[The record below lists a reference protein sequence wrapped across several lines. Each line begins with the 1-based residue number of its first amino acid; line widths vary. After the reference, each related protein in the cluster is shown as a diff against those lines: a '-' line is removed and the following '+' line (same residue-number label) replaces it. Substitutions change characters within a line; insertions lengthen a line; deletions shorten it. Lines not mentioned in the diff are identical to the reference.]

1 MGVVGRRSVQESP
14 MIDEIETDILI
25 LGAGGAGL
33 LAALHALDASPKI
46 RIAIAVK
53 GLLGQ
58 SGCTRMVQGGYN
70 AVLNP
75 ADSLDRHFAD
85 TIKGGAWINHQ
96 ELAWKLVE
104 EAPRRIVELENKSG
118 CLFDRNPD
126 GTIHQKP
133 FAGQSFDRTVHR
145 GDLTGI
151 EIMSNLRDSILETNI
166 QVLQECRGLELI
178 NAGGCIGGALLLDIR
193 SGRLIAARAKA
204 TLLATGGGATMY
216 RISSPSLEKSGD
228 GMAMAWRAGASFVDM
243 EMLQFHPTGLLA
255 GDSIATGGLLEEGLR
270 GAGARLY
277 NGLGERFMERYDP
290 QRLERATRDVISRSS
305 FFEIAAG
312 RGTPANGVYLDATHL
327 GESYLMENFPG
338 MVERCADHGFDLLHD
353 RVEVSPSAHYQMGG
367 VQIDVDCHTNLE
379 GLFVAGE
386 DAGGVHG
393 ANRLGGN
400 GVADS
405 IVYGGRAGDAM
416 ADYVLGRELPKSS
429 LNAERWR
436 CPSREAGETPFAL
449 RKELEDL
456 MWRKAGV
463 VRRGADLESTLT
475 ELASL
480 AERSES
486 ARIDSLP
493 AWNAALDLSNLIVV
507 GGLVARSA
515 LIRTESRGAHFREDF
530 PQSDPAWLKNIVLTP
545 HAEVRREPV
554 NFTRLAPPNP

>member
-1 MGVVGRRSVQESP
+1 MEQ
-14 MIDEIETDILI
+14 IEADILI

-33 LAALHALDASPKI
+33 LAALHALEIGKKL
-46 RIAIAVK
+46 RIVIAVK

-75 ADSLDRHFAD
+75 QDSLDRHFAD
-85 TIKGGAWINHQ
+85 TIRGGAWINHQ

-104 EAPRRIVELENKSG
+104 EAPKRIAELENKAG
-118 CLFDRNPD
+118 CLFDRNAD
-126 GTIHQKP
+126 GTIHQKA

-151 EIMSNLRDSILETNI
+151 EIMSNLRDSILETDI
-166 QVLQECRGLELI
+166 RVLQECRGVELL
-178 NAGGCIGGALLLDIR
+178 NADGRICGAILLDIR
-193 SGRLIAARAKA
+193 RGQILAVRAKA

-228 GMAMAWRAGASFVDM
+228 GMAMAYRAGAHFVDM
-243 EMLQFHPTGLLA
+243 EMLQFHPTGLLV
-255 GDSIATGGLLEEGLR
+255 GDSVATGGLLEEGLR

-290 QRLERATRDVISRSS
+290 QKLERATRDVVSRSS
-305 FFEIAAG
+305 YLEIVAG
-312 RGTPANGVYLDATHL
+312 RGTPANGVYLDASHL
-327 GESYLMENFPG
+327 GEDFLKANFPG
-338 MVERCADHGFDLLHD
+338 MVERCADYGFDLLHE

-367 VQIDVDCHTNLE
+367 VRIDLDCRSNLE

-386 DAGGVHG
+386 DSGGVHG

-416 ADYVLGRELPKSS
+416 ADYVLGREILRTPVDGP
-429 LNAERWR
+429 RWQ
-436 CPSREAGETPFAL
+436 CPVRETGESPFAL

-456 MWRKAGV
+456 MWEKVGL
-463 VRRGADLESTLT
+463 VRRGVDLRSAIEDLNR
-475 ELASL
+475 LG
-480 AERSES
+480 ERAES
-486 ARIDSLP
+486 ARVDSLP
-493 AWNAALDLSNLIVV
+493 AWNAALDLANLIAV
-507 GGLVARSA
+507 GSMVAHSA
-515 LIRTESRGAHFREDF
+515 LIRTESRGAHFREDY
-530 PQSDPAWLKNIVLTP
+530 PSSDPAWLKNIVLTP
-545 HAEVRREPV
+545 GAGFRCEPV
-554 NFTRLAPPNP
+554 CFSRLKPL

>member
-1 MGVVGRRSVQESP
+1 
-14 MIDEIETDILI
+14 MIDEIEIDILI

-33 LAALHALDASPKI
+33 LAGLHALEVSRKL
-46 RIAIAVK
+46 RIAIVVK

-104 EAPRRIVELENKSG
+104 EAPRRIIELENKSG

-151 EIMSNLRDSILETNI
+151 EIMSNLRDSILETDV

-178 NAGGCIGGALLLDIR
+178 GAGGRIGGALLLDIR

-277 NGLGERFMERYDP
+277 NGRGERFMERYDP
-290 QRLERATRDVISRSS
+290 QRLERATRDVVSRASYL
-305 FFEIAAG
+305 EIAAG
-312 RGTPANGVYLDATHL
+312 RGTPSNGIHLDATHL
-327 GESYLMENFPG
+327 GEQFLTENFPG

-367 VQIDVDCHTNLE
+367 VRIDVDCRTNLE

-405 IVYGGRAGDAM
+405 IVFGGRAGDAM
-416 ADYVLGRELPKSS
+416 ADYVVGHRLPKPPVD
-429 LNAERWR
+429 AERWR
-436 CPSREAGETPFAL
+436 CPSRQTGESPFAL
-449 RKELEDL
+449 RKELEDV
-456 MWRKAGV
+456 MWDQAGV
-463 VRRGADLESTLT
+463 VRRGPGLESALL
-475 ELASL
+475 ELATL
-480 AERSES
+480 AGRAAA

-493 AWNAALDLSNLIVV
+493 AFNAALDLSNLIDVAK
-507 GGLVARSA
+507 LVARSA

-530 PQSDPAWLKNIVLTP
+530 PESDAAWLKNIILTP
-545 HAEVRREPV
+545 NAEIRCESVS
-554 NFTRLAPPNP
+554 FTRLAPPSQR

>member
-1 MGVVGRRSVQESP
+1 V
-14 MIDEIETDILI
+14 
-25 LGAGGAGL
+25 
-33 LAALHALDASPKI
+33 
-46 RIAIAVK
+46 IAVK

-75 ADSLDRHFAD
+75 SDSLDLHFAD

-104 EAPRRIVELENKSG
+104 EAPRRIVELENKAG

-151 EIMSNLRDSILETNI
+151 EIMSNLRDAILESEI
-166 QVLQECRGLELI
+166 RVLQECRGLELI
-178 NAGGCIGGALLLDIR
+178 ESDGRIGGALLAEIR
-193 SGRLIAARAKA
+193 TGRVIAARAKA
-204 TLLATGGGATMY
+204 TLVATGGGATMY

-243 EMLQFHPTGLLA
+243 EMLQFHPTGLLV
-255 GDSIATGGLLEEGLR
+255 GDSIATGSLLEEGLR

-277 NGLGERFMERYDP
+277 NGLGERFMQAYDP
-290 QRLERATRDVISRSS
+290 QRLERATRDVVSRSS

-312 RGTPANGVYLDATHL
+312 RGSPSNGVFLDASHL
-327 GESYLMENFPG
+327 GEKFLMENFPG

-367 VQIDVDCHTNLE
+367 VRIDADCRTNLE
-379 GLFVAGE
+379 GLFAAGE
-386 DAGGVHG
+386 DAGGAHG

-405 IVYGGRAGDAM
+405 IVFGGRAGDAM
-416 ADYVLGRELPKSS
+416 ADYVLGSDVPRARVD
-429 LNAERWR
+429 AERW
-436 CPSREAGETPFAL
+436 SRTSRDRGESPFAL
-449 RKELEDL
+449 RRELEDV
-456 MWRKAGV
+456 MWESAGV
-463 VRRGADLESTLT
+463 VRSGARLRSALDR
-475 ELASL
+475 LAAL
-480 AERSES
+480 GERAEN
-486 ARIDSLP
+486 ARVDSLP
-493 AWNAALDLSNLIVV
+493 AWNTALDLGSLIDV
-507 GGLVARSA
+507 GKMLARCA
-515 LIRTESRGAHFREDF
+515 LLRTESRGAHFREDY
-530 PQSDPAWLKNIVLTP
+530 PHPDPAWLKNIFIARDRDP
-545 HAEVRREPV
+545 WCEPV
-554 NFTRLAPPNP
+554 AFTRLSPPV

>member
-1 MGVVGRRSVQESP
+1 

-33 LAALHALDASPKI
+33 LAALHALDASEKI

-104 EAPRRIVELENKSG
+104 EAPRRIIELENNSG

-178 NAGGCIGGALLLDIR
+178 DAGGRIGGALLLDIR

-327 GESYLMENFPG
+327 GDSYLMENFPG

-429 LNAERWR
+429 VNGERWR
-436 CPSREAGETPFAL
+436 YPSREAGETPFAL

-463 VRRGADLESTLT
+463 VRRGPDLESALT

-480 AERSES
+480 VERAES

-507 GGLVARSA
+507 GGLVTRSA

-530 PQSDPAWLKNIVLTP
+530 PQSDPAWLKNIVLTR
-545 HAEVRREPV
+545 HAEVRCQPV
-554 NFTRLAPPNP
+554 IFNRLAPPSS

>member
-1 MGVVGRRSVQESP
+1 

-33 LAALHALDASPKI
+33 LAALHALEASPKI

-75 ADSLDRHFAD
+75 ADSFDRHFAD

-151 EIMSNLRDSILETNI
+151 EIMSNLRDTILETNI

-178 NAGGCIGGALLLDIR
+178 EAGGRIGGALLLDIR

-243 EMLQFHPTGLLA
+243 EMLQFHPTGLLV

-277 NGLGERFMERYDP
+277 NGLGDRFMERYDP

-312 RGTPANGVYLDATHL
+312 RGTPSNGVYLDATHL

-367 VQIDVDCHTNLE
+367 VQIDVDCRTNLE

-416 ADYVLGRELPKSS
+416 ADYVLGRELPNSS
-429 LNAERWR
+429 VNAERWR
-436 CPSREAGETPFAL
+436 CPSRETGQTPFAL

-456 MWRKAGV
+456 MWEKAGV
-463 VRRGADLESTLT
+463 VRRGTDLESALT
-475 ELASL
+475 ELAAL
-480 AERSES
+480 AERAEA
-486 ARIDSLP
+486 ARIDSPP

-507 GGLVARSA
+507 GNLVARSA

-530 PQSDPAWLKNIVLTP
+530 PQSDPGWLKNIALTP
-545 HAEVRREPV
+545 HAEVRCEAV
-554 NFTRLAPPNP
+554 IFTRLAPSSKP

>member
-1 MGVVGRRSVQESP
+1 M
-14 MIDEIETDILI
+14 MDEIETDILI

-33 LAALHALDASPKI
+33 LAALHALEISPKLK
-46 RIAIAVK
+46 IAIAVK

-104 EAPRRIVELENKSG
+104 EAPRRIIELENKSG

-151 EIMSNLRDSILETNI
+151 EIMSNLRDSILETDI
-166 QVLQECRGLELI
+166 QVLQECRGLELVKADGRI
-178 NAGGCIGGALLLDIR
+178 AGAILLEIR
-193 SGRLIAARAKA
+193 TGRLIFARAKA

-243 EMLQFHPTGLLA
+243 EMLQFHPTGLLV

-270 GAGARLY
+270 GAGAQLY

-305 FFEIAAG
+305 FLEIAAG
-312 RGTPANGVYLDATHL
+312 RGTPSNGVYLDATHL
-327 GESYLMENFPG
+327 GGAFLLENFPG

-367 VQIDVDCHTNLE
+367 VQIDVDCRTNLE

-405 IVYGGRAGDAM
+405 IVFGGRAGDAM
-416 ADYVLGRELPKSS
+416 ADYVQGRSRSNLFIEPS
-429 LNAERWR
+429 RWR
-436 CPSREAGETPFAL
+436 YPRETGESPFAL
-449 RKELEDL
+449 RKELEHL
-456 MWRKAGV
+456 MWEKAGV
-463 VRRGADLESTLT
+463 LRNASG
-475 ELASL
+475 LASALEDLNVL
-480 AERSES
+480 AERAEMS
-486 ARIDSLP
+486 RMDSLP
-493 AWNAALDLSNLIVV
+493 ALNAMLDLVNLIGVAK
-507 GGLVARSA
+507 LVTQSA

-530 PQSDPAWLKNIVLTP
+530 PQADLAWLKNIILTP
-545 HAEVRREPV
+545 GAEARCEPV
-554 NFTRLAPPNP
+554 KFTRLAPPSS

>member
-1 MGVVGRRSVQESP
+1 
-14 MIDEIETDILI
+14 MIDEIDSDILI

-33 LAALHALDASPKI
+33 LAALHAREISPKLKI
-46 RIAIAVK
+46 VIAVK

-75 ADSLDRHFAD
+75 SDSLDLHFAD

-104 EAPRRIVELENKSG
+104 EAPRRIVELENKAG

-151 EIMSNLRDSILETNI
+151 EIMSNLRDAILESEI
-166 QVLQECRGLELI
+166 RVLQECRGLELI
-178 NAGGCIGGALLLDIR
+178 ESDGRIGGALLAEIR
-193 SGRLIAARAKA
+193 TGRVIAARAKA
-204 TLLATGGGATMY
+204 TLVATGGGATMY

-243 EMLQFHPTGLLA
+243 EMLQFHPTGLLV
-255 GDSIATGGLLEEGLR
+255 GDSIATGSLLEEGLR

-277 NGLGERFMERYDP
+277 NGLGERFMQAYDP
-290 QRLERATRDVISRSS
+290 QRLERATRDVVSRSS

-312 RGTPANGVYLDATHL
+312 RGSPSNGVFLDASHL
-327 GESYLMENFPG
+327 GEKFLMENFPG

-367 VQIDVDCHTNLE
+367 VRIDADCRTNLE
-379 GLFVAGE
+379 GLFAAGE
-386 DAGGVHG
+386 DAGGAHG

-405 IVYGGRAGDAM
+405 IVFGGRAGDAM
-416 ADYVLGRELPKSS
+416 ADYVLGSDVPRARVD
-429 LNAERWR
+429 AERW
-436 CPSREAGETPFAL
+436 SRTSRDRGESPFAL
-449 RKELEDL
+449 RRELEDV
-456 MWRKAGV
+456 MWESAGV
-463 VRRGADLESTLT
+463 VRSGARLRSALDR
-475 ELASL
+475 LAAL
-480 AERSES
+480 GERAEN
-486 ARIDSLP
+486 ARVDSLP
-493 AWNAALDLSNLIVV
+493 AWNTALDLGSLIDV
-507 GGLVARSA
+507 GKMLARCA
-515 LIRTESRGAHFREDF
+515 LLRTESRGAHFREDY
-530 PQSDPAWLKNIVLTP
+530 PHPDPAWLKNIFIARDRDP
-545 HAEVRREPV
+545 WCEPV
-554 NFTRLAPPNP
+554 AFTRLSPPV

>member
-1 MGVVGRRSVQESP
+1 MEQ
-14 MIDEIETDILI
+14 IDADILI

-33 LAALHALDASPKI
+33 LAALHALEIGKKL
-46 RIAIAVK
+46 RIVIAVK

-75 ADSLDRHFAD
+75 KDSLDRHFAD
-85 TIKGGAWINHQ
+85 TIRGGAWINHQ

-104 EAPRRIVELENKSG
+104 EAPRRIVELENKAG
-118 CLFDRNPD
+118 CLFDRNAD
-126 GTIHQKP
+126 GTIHQKA

-151 EIMSNLRDSILETNI
+151 EIMSNLRDSILETDI
-166 QVLQECRGLELI
+166 RVLQECRGVELL
-178 NAGGCIGGALLLDIR
+178 NADGRICGAILLDIR
-193 SGRLIAARAKA
+193 RGQILAVRAKA

-228 GMAMAWRAGASFVDM
+228 GMAMAYRAGAHFVDM
-243 EMLQFHPTGLLA
+243 EMLQFHPTGLLV
-255 GDSIATGGLLEEGLR
+255 GDSVATGGLLEEGLR

-290 QRLERATRDVISRSS
+290 QKLERATRDVVSRSS
-305 FFEIAAG
+305 YLEIVAG
-312 RGTPANGVYLDATHL
+312 RGTPANGVYLDASHL
-327 GESYLMENFPG
+327 GEDFLKANFPG
-338 MVERCADHGFDLLHD
+338 MVERCADYGFDLLHE

-367 VQIDVDCHTNLE
+367 VRIDLDCRSNLE

-386 DAGGVHG
+386 DSGGVHG

-416 ADYVLGRELPKSS
+416 ADYVLGREILRTPVDGP
-429 LNAERWR
+429 RWQ
-436 CPSREAGETPFAL
+436 CAVRETGESPFAL

-456 MWRKAGV
+456 MWEKVGL
-463 VRRGADLESTLT
+463 VRRGVDLRSAIEDLNR
-475 ELASL
+475 LG
-480 AERSES
+480 ERAES
-486 ARIDSLP
+486 ARVDSLP
-493 AWNAALDLSNLIVV
+493 AWNAALDLANLIAV
-507 GGLVARSA
+507 GSMVAHSA
-515 LIRTESRGAHFREDF
+515 LIRTESRGAHFREDY
-530 PQSDPAWLKNIVLTP
+530 PSSDPAWLKNIVLTP
-545 HAEVRREPV
+545 GAGFRCEPV
-554 NFTRLAPPNP
+554 CFSRLKPL